1 MFIIVEVI
9 IETAYFQAFW
19 YTSTTFSKTRYD
31 MLHDMPHCHL
41 QIDFGMSLIILGGW
55 SKCL

>member
-31 MLHDMPHCHL
+31 MLHDMPDCHL

-55 SKCL
+55 SK